1 MSKNLNFYEIEA
13 GADDS
18 RAMEPETIQK
28 NGVSPKNHR
37 SRGNFTIL
45 KYALLFIACLVICS
59 MACKKDEKTKPD
71 DPKPPDPP
79 TGGTEPGT
87 YLGII
92 GFASDINSEN
102 LDMLTDGT
110 KNKYKGFID
119 NLPMSDATKL
129 YYSVKLGLETLVAAQ
144 YPPDLENVSII
155 TFTDGL
161 DQGSN
166 DERGDLTVTSEQ
178 WLNEINVL
186 INKRINNKE
195 IKAYAIGIKDAI
207 KPNEEAQFEKNI
219 KSLASDGCDYV
230 VNDMAEVNQTFTD
243 IAHSLYKVNT
253 SQSVELKINSKDLGT
268 EECFTFDGGNWGGSS
283 GSQLYIKGTLYASG
297 QELGMKDIVYSSGL
311 SSSSGN
317 NVVSTQKDGKRCFT
331 FQNLIRSNGESVP
344 TDDIKE
350 FYTLADG
357 SWTENPEFKNEGG
370 ITATVEQK
378 SAMIMLVLDC
388 SSSLKESGFSKMKD
402 ASKNFIEVLLGG
414 GTPTVPV
421 TGVTLNKNSLTLT
434 AGETETLY
442 ATVQPSD
449 ATNKSVTWASSNPA
463 VATVT
468 NGEVTAVTAG
478 TANITVTTKSGNKTA
493 TCAVTVKAASLP
505 ALSTAEA
512 TNVTGSSATLGGNIM
527 EAGVPAYTEKGVCYS
542 TSENP
547 TTSSN
552 KVEVSGNETGAYTTT
567 VTDLSSSTTY
577 YVRAYAINA
586 AGTAYGK
593 QVSFKTLDNSIPVLS
608 TTEATSITTTSAT
621 LGGNISNVGTPAYT
635 ERGVCYSTS
644 QNPTTSNNKK
654 TVSGSGTGSYTTS
667 VTGLSANTTYYVRAY
682 AINSAGTAYG
692 DQVNFKTP
700 DNSLPVLTTQQAT
713 DISTTSATL
722 GGNISNAGTPA
733 YTERGVCYST
743 SQNPTTSNSKKTV
756 SGSGTGSYTT
766 SVTGL
771 SANTTYYV
779 RAYAINS
786 AGTAYG
792 DQVSFTT
799 SSQPQNAQVRFR
811 KDSNYPSCTALSV
824 ENYNGDQLAYY
835 YFGDNA
841 GTSPYY
847 SITPGNQY
855 PAFYTP
861 GGYGPDEGW
870 YYCFENPYTYNFQ
883 AGYKYTVVCSDDG
896 SYLIFYVTND
906 GAFSPPNNVEPPS
919 TTTIRLPKGSIKNA
933 NVRTKADAR

>member
-1 MSKNLNFYEIEA
+1 MSTHINVHETVA
-13 GADDS
+13 GVGNS
-18 RAMEPETIQK
+18 RAMESETIQK

-59 MACKKDEKTKPD
+59 MACKKDKSDISTPLE
-71 DPKPPDPP
+71 PPSG
-79 TGGTEPGT
+79 GGTEPGT

-102 LDMLTDGT
+102 LDLLTDGT
-110 KNKYKGFID
+110 KNKYKSFID
-119 NLPMSDATKL
+119 YLPMSDATKL

-178 WLNEINVL
+178 WLNEINAL
-186 INKRINNKE
+186 INKKINNKE
-195 IKAYAIGIKDAI
+195 IKAYSIGINDAI

-219 KSLASDGCDYV
+219 KSLASEGCWYV
-230 VNDMAEVNQTFTD
+230 VNDMADVNQTFTD
-243 IAHSLYKVNT
+243 IAHSLYKVST

-268 EECFTFDGGNWGGSS
+268 EECFTFDGGNWGGAS

-297 QELGMKDIVYSSGL
+297 QELGLKNIEYSSGL

-317 NVVSTQKDGKRCFT
+317 DVVSTQKGGKRCFT

-388 SSSLKESGFSKMKD
+388 SSSLQESGFSKMKD

-421 TGVTLNKNSLTLT
+421 TGVTLNKSTLTL
-434 AGETETLY
+434 AAAETETLY
-442 ATVQPSD
+442 ATIQPSD
-449 ATNKSVTWASSNPA
+449 ATNKNVTWASSNPA

-468 NGEVTAVTAG
+468 NGEVTAVTTG
-478 TANITVTTKSGNKTA
+478 TANITVITKSGNKTA

-505 ALSTAEA
+505 TLSTAEA
-512 TNVTGSSATLGGNIM
+512 TNVTGSSATLGGNIT
-527 EAGVPAYTEKGVCYS
+527 EAGVPAYTEKGICYS

-552 KVEVSGNETGAYTTT
+552 KVEVSGNETGFYTTT
-567 VTDLSSSTTY
+567 VTDLSPSTTY

-593 QVSFKTLDNSIPVLS
+593 QVSFKTSDNSVPVLS
-608 TTEATSITTTSAT
+608 T
-621 LGGNISNVGTPAYT
+621 
-635 ERGVCYSTS
+635 
-644 QNPTTSNNKK
+644 
-654 TVSGSGTGSYTTS
+654 
-667 VTGLSANTTYYVRAY
+667 
-682 AINSAGTAYG
+682 
-692 DQVNFKTP
+692 
-700 DNSLPVLTTQQAT
+700 QQAT
-713 DISTTSATL
+713 YISTTSATL

-743 SQNPTTSNSKKTV
+743 SQNPTTSNNKTVV

-766 SVTGL
+766 DVFNL

-786 AGTAYG
+786 VGTAYG
-792 DQVSFTT
+792 DQVSFKTENVSAT
-799 SSQPQNAQVRFR
+799 
-811 KDSNYPSCTALSV
+811 NYIL
-824 ENYNGDQLAYY
+824 
-835 YFGDNA
+835 
-841 GTSPYY
+841 
-847 SITPGNQY
+847 
-855 PAFYTP
+855 
-861 GGYGPDEGW
+861 
-870 YYCFENPYTYNFQ
+870 
-883 AGYKYTVVCSDDG
+883 DDG
-896 SYLIFYVTND
+896 SAETGWRINPGYEVSLGNEFAVGESGELISIDVYGQSADDAGSKTVIIDIYNAYGTRVGSSSSFTLPKNQWKNVTLNKIPYSGTFYVMVRWSASSGETNYLGMDLD
-906 GAFSPPNNVEPPS
+906 GYNATSRLGYYISDGEWYVFEDIFDYGSDNYYSARGVWMIRANAYSAGKSISYGPEM
-919 TTTIRLPKGSIKNA
+919 TTNKPTAK
-933 NVRTKADAR
+933 VKASAASQCKSSK